1 MSTLLASLYD
11 VVVDNP
17 IVAKDA
23 SLVLRRRRTIAVW
36 ALAAIAV
43 IVTSVTVAVEKAGSL
58 RWYGTLNPVGDD
70 LMMVVTGIALAAV
83 TLLVPAFA
91 SSSIAGEREQGTLP
105 LLLVTGLS
113 PLRIVVGKFL
123 AVLVVVAPFIAL
135 AFPPLGYAAVL
146 LGVELIDVVLAAAGI
161 AATAVSAASVG
172 VYVSAITSRARAAAP
187 FALLA
192 SAVPGVLCAIPAFVG
207 VFAVN
212 NGDEPLRQVA
222 LGGVVMAAAVTVS
235 ALYGAWSALSPRV
248 VPRFVYSTRLF
259 AGLVLLV
266 PACAHLLVRST
277 VDRDIHVGLLV
288 PLLFCLAA
296 TTLVYVST
304 SASDRR
310 SVAPWVFVPAAVLL
324 GFAGVGVAL
333 SALPPSPEPVFEDLD
348 DLRKVIV
355 GVLQVFAA
363 ASLAALTARVC
374 PVPVFA
380 AGAGYCSV
388 MTLMVAP
395 VVLHEL
401 GLGRSPLGF
410 LNCDYVDKSN
420 ILLSVGFWVCLCVSA
435 LVLAG
440 VRRSKA

>member
-235 ALYGAWSALSPRV
+235 ALYGAWSALSR
-248 VPRFVYSTRLF
+248 RQRLLTGRSRLCCRSGWMGARPSRC
-259 AGLVLLV
+259 AGS
-266 PACAHLLVRST
+266 CSRT
-277 VDRDIHVGLLV
+277 
-288 PLLFCLAA
+288 
-296 TTLVYVST
+296 
-304 SASDRR
+304 
-310 SVAPWVFVPAAVLL
+310 
-324 GFAGVGVAL
+324 
-333 SALPPSPEPVFEDLD
+333 PPSSSGTTRSP
-348 DLRKVIV
+348 
-355 GVLQVFAA
+355 AW
-363 ASLAALTARVC
+363 AS
-374 PVPVFA
+374 
-380 AGAGYCSV
+380 
-388 MTLMVAP
+388 
-395 VVLHEL
+395 
-401 GLGRSPLGF
+401 GRSRA
-410 LNCDYVDKSN
+410 
-420 ILLSVGFWVCLCVSA
+420 SA
-435 LVLAG
+435 PAW
-440 VRRSKA
+440 